1 MLSPSLLR
9 RLDLRTLQLFT
20 VICEEGNLTRAA
32 HREAIA
38 PSAVSKRLVELE
50 TSLGVQLLERG
61 TKGMTTTPA
70 GQTLLHHAR
79 RMLFNLEQISLELA
93 DFARGVRGHVRVL
106 ANLSAIVQFLPEDLR
121 SFLERQD
128 GIRLDLEERPSSSVV
143 RGIEEGAAEIGICAD
158 NVPTHELRSRLY
170 RSDKLVLVMRH
181 DHPLADSPSLAFED
195 CLDHD
200 FVGLHAES
208 SIYATVRGE
217 AQRSGRSLRLRVH
230 VPGFDAVCRM
240 AQADIGLGVLP
251 QRAFD
256 LLGQPMGLVA
266 VPLRDRWAQRELRLV
281 VRDGPLAPAAQL
293 LLDHLTAGAA

>member
-50 TSLGVQLLERG
+50 TSLGVQLLDRG
-61 TKGMTTTPA
+61 PKGMTTTAA

-79 RMLFNLEQISLELA
+79 RMLFNLEQMSLELT

-128 GIRLDLEERPSSSVV
+128 AIRLDLEERPSSSVV

-158 NVPTHELRSRLY
+158 NVPTHALRSQLY
-170 RSDKLVLVMRH
+170 RSDELVLVMRH
-181 DHPLADSPSLAFED
+181 DHPLAGCEALAFED

-208 SIYATVRGE
+208 SIYQTVRGE
-217 AQRSGRSLRLRVH
+217 AQRSGRPLRLRVH

-266 VPLRDRWAQRELRLV
+266 VPLRDPWAQRELRLV